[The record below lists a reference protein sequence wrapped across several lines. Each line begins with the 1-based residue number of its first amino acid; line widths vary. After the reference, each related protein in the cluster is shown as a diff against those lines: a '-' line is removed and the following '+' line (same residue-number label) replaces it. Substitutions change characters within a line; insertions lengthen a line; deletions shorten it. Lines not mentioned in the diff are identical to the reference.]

1 MARKPAKKA
10 SKKAAKQAP
19 KRASKKVRAKKAG
32 AKPAKKRVKK
42 SAPKP
47 AAKATANKK
56 AAAKAPAKR
65 KPAAKPAS
73 AKKAAAPKA
82 RAKTYELKTKQ
93 NEVSVDS
100 FLANVDNPKRVEQ
113 ARIAIDMLRR
123 VTGEEPKMWGASIVG
138 FGKYRYVYDSGH
150 SGEMCLAGFSPRKA
164 QFVFYLL
171 GHPPETDEIW
181 SRLGKYKLGGS
192 CLYINKFEDVDL
204 GVLEDIQRRS
214 VVFMRKKYPD

>member
-1 MARKPAKKA
+1 MARKPAKKVSKKA
-10 SKKAAKQAP
+10 SKKA
-19 KRASKKVRAKKAG
+19 RTKKAG
-32 AKPAKKRVKK
+32 AEPAKKRVKT
-42 SAPKP
+42 SASKP
-47 AAKATANKK
+47 AAKTSPKK
-56 AAAKAPAKR
+56 KTAAKAPAKR
-65 KPAAKPAS
+65 KPAAKSAS
-73 AKKAAAPKA
+73 SGKAAKAAAPKA
-82 RAKTYELKTKQ
+82 RSKTYELKTKQ

-123 VTGEEPKMWGASIVG
+123 VTGEEPKMWGPSIVG

-150 SGEMCLAGFSPRKA
+150 SGEMCVAGFSPRKA
-164 QFVFYLL
+164 QFVFYVL

-192 CLYINKFEDVDL
+192 CLYVNKFEDVDL

-214 VVFMRKKYPD
+214 VAFMRKKYPG